1 MARGRRFVVVG
12 SESVVVVVVVVVAFV
27 VVVVVVLVRNVF
39 VDSLGVLLD
48 WKVKCLFLYFE
59 TNNNN

>member
-39 VDSLGVLLD
+39 VDSCRSFVGLES
-48 WKVKCLFLYFE
+48 KVFVSLF
-59 TNNNN
+59 